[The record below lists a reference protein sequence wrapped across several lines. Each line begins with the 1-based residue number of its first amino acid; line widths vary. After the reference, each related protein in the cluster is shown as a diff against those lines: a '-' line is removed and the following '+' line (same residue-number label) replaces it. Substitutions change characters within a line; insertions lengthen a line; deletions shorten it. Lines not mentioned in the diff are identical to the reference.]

1 MSDVTHERRS
11 TSRPRQTLRASSSVT
26 DDALPDDDATFEQDD
41 DVAADDAALP
51 LVAPPLT
58 STSGPMR
65 LTVDARS
72 HGWRVDHFLSRLY
85 PNYSRALFQRAVEQ
99 KEVSVNGLPVK
110 SARKLRVNDVVEFQL
125 PSLPDQSIPPEDI
138 PIEVL
143 YEDDWIVVI
152 NKAAGIITHPGRG
165 NYRGTLA
172 GALQFHFNR
181 LSDMAGQLRPGIVH
195 RLDKDTSGVL
205 VVAKDNTVHHRLT
218 AQFEAREVQKEYR
231 AIVWG
236 DVTFDSDWIETHM
249 RPHPQVREKMAVCLP
264 GGNSRVATTF
274 YEVVERYH
282 GFSYVRLKPRT
293 GRTHQLRVHMQH
305 IAHPI
310 VADRVYGG
318 QMELRRSELAASR
331 TPVPGTTA
339 SAQNDS
345 GDVLISRQALHA
357 YKLELRHPDSGRPMS
372 FEAPLPFDMSR
383 TLEALRAART

>member
-1 MSDVTHERRS
+1 M
-11 TSRPRQTLRASSSVT
+11 T
-26 DDALPDDDATFEQDD
+26 DDALLDDDAGFDPDES
-41 DVAADDAALP
+41 VDAGESTP
-51 LVAPPLT
+51 LEAPPLT
-58 STSGPMR
+58 AASGPIR

-85 PNYSRALFQRAVEQ
+85 PNYSRALFQKAVEQ
-99 KEVSVNGLPVK
+99 KEVNVNGLPVK
-110 SARKLRVNDVVEFQL
+110 SARKLRVNDIVEFRL
-125 PSLPDQSIPPEDI
+125 PSLPDLRIPPEDI

-152 NKAAGIITHPGRG
+152 NKTAGIITHPGRG

-172 GALQFHFNR
+172 GALQFHFDR
-181 LSDMAGQLRPGIVH
+181 LSDIAGQLRPGIVH

-236 DVTFDSDWIETHM
+236 EVTFDSDWIETHM

-274 YEVVERYH
+274 YEVVERFR
-282 GFSYVRLKPRT
+282 GFTYVRLKPRT

-305 IAHPI
+305 MAHPI

-318 QMELRRSELAASR
+318 QMELRRSELTTKPGVMDPAADE
-331 TPVPGTTA
+331 A
-339 SAQNDS
+339 A
-345 GDVLISRQALHA
+345 DVLISRQALHA
-357 YKLELRHPDSGRPMS
+357 YKLEFRHPDSGKPLS
-372 FEAPLPFDMSR
+372 FEAPLPPDMTQ
-383 TLEALRAART
+383 TLEALRTLRT